1 MVHMSVSSRLV
12 LCMFACTFATPAADA
27 GVRIVGASGAQYTTI
42 QAAVNASVDG
52 DIIFIK
58 NGTYP
63 ATVAINDKALTLTI
77 DPTSGFNDVN
87 TGPIYVEHI
96 AANKT
101 VTLSFLTVTGGI
113 ELNSNAGEVRI
124 QACRVTGGLEP
135 SIFGNP
141 KNGAAALTVNA
152 CSSVV
157 ITGSQLIGGKGEN
170 WFDFLEAAPHGGAGL
185 STSFA
190 FGTGTISVYDSVIRG
205 GEGGTGEIAGG
216 AGGPGCLTSVAIY
229 ASNTQWVGGEGGD
242 ALPVNCDTNPAS
254 SHTGDGGTA
263 FHALAPSP
271 SRFVAC
277 TFTPGLPGTLL
288 TVVCPGGTPPGA
300 VGGSIVGAH
309 QLLTVGKR
317 AFNASKAVDA
327 GQSALLQ
334 CVGLPGELVLLLVS
348 GTSGS
353 AAYLDAYTSTFA
365 IGFPVLSPIA
375 LGVVPG
381 STLLQLTAPIPAL
394 PPGVLGVGVFLQP
407 AFVQGSTAV
416 FGSPAQMT
424 ILDPSVG

>member
-1 MVHMSVSSRLV
+1 MNRSSAWSCVV
-12 LCMFACTFATPAADA
+12 LCMCMFASSLASAA
-27 GVRIVGASGAQYTTI
+27 VRVVGAGAPYATI

-52 DIIFIK
+52 DILFVK

-63 ATVAINDKALTLTI
+63 ATVAINNKALTITI
-77 DPTSGFNDVN
+77 DPASGFNDVN
-87 TGPIYVEHI
+87 TGRVFVEHL
-96 AANKT
+96 AAGKT

-135 SIFGNP
+135 SSFGNP
-141 KNGAAALTVNA
+141 KNGGAAVAVNA
-152 CSSVV
+152 CASVV
-157 ITGSQLIGGKGEN
+157 ITGSQLTGGKGEN
-170 WFDFLEAAPHGGAGL
+170 WFDFLEAAPRGGAGL
-185 STSFA
+185 WALSA
-190 FGTGTISVYDSVIRG
+190 FPTGTISVYDSLIRG

-216 AGGPGCLTSVAIY
+216 SGGQGCLTSVTVY
-229 ASNTQWVGGEGGD
+229 ASNTQWIGGEGGD
-242 ALPVNCDTNPAS
+242 ALPVNCDTDPAS

-263 FHALAPSP
+263 FHALTASP

-288 TVVCPGGTPPGA
+288 AVVCPGGTPAGA
-300 VGGSIVGAH
+300 VGGTVVGAH
-309 QLLTVGKR
+309 QILTVGKR

-334 CVGLPGELVLLLVS
+334 CVGVPGELVLLLVS
-348 GTSGS
+348 STSGS

-381 STLLQLTAPIPAL
+381 GTLLQLTAPIPAL
-394 PPGVLGVGVFLQP
+394 PPGILGVGVFLQP
-407 AFVQGSTAV
+407 AFVAGSSAV